1 MAWKLHPEKGERS
14 SIGGNKMG
22 KNILVAAATIVTAAV
37 LGGCASAPTQ
47 LQIAAAD
54 YGRPMSQSECLGLAE
69 QAVANQLKDP
79 GSAEFRN
86 EIPCHTGYSNN
97 VPLLGRSA
105 QFGYI
110 QDGEVNGKNS
120 FGGYVGFRPYH
131 VLMRNGAVVVSCIT
145 DANGLCL

>member
-1 MAWKLHPEKGERS
+1 MIRIEFTAIALLG
-14 SIGGNKMG
+14 IG
-22 KNILVAAATIVTAAV
+22 
-37 LGGCASAPTQ
+37 LGIAGCASAPSRE
-47 LQIAAAD
+47 QIGSAD
-54 YGRPMSQSECLGLAE
+54 YGNPMSPSDCLRVAQ
-69 QAVANQLKDP
+69 QAIASQLKDP
-79 GSAEFRN
+79 SSAQFRN

-97 VPLLGRSA
+97 VPLLGKSA

-131 VLMRNGAVVVSCIT
+131 ALMRNGSTVVSCIT